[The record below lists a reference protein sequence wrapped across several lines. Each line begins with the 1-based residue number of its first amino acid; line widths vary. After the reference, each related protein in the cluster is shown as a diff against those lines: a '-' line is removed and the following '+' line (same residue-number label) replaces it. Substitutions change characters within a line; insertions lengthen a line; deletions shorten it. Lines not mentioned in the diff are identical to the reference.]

1 MELNVRAIIEVL
13 GFPVEHVDETMKRV
27 VEKLKTEERFKVL
40 KETVVPAEKVKE
52 MFSSFC
58 EVEVKL
64 TDLGKLNYLCL
75 HYLPSSIE
83 ILDVENVTFTAREF
97 TQYLNDLIAVVHQY
111 NMLVANANAQN
122 QMLKE
127 KLENPAGI

>member
-27 VEKLKTEERFKVL
+27 VEKLKTEEGFKVL

-83 ILDVENVTFTAREF
+83 ILDVENVTFTTREF

-127 KLENPAGI
+127 KLENPAA

>member
-27 VEKLKTEERFKVL
+27 VEKLKTEEGFKVL

-83 ILDVENVTFTAREF
+83 ILDVENVTFSTREF

-127 KLENPAGI
+127 KLENPAA

>member
-27 VEKLKTEERFKVL
+27 VEKLKTEEGFKVL

>member
-27 VEKLKTEERFKVL
+27 VEKLKTEEGFKVL

-83 ILDVENVTFTAREF
+83 ILDVENVTFSTREF

>member
-1 MELNVRAIIEVL
+1 
-13 GFPVEHVDETMKRV
+13 VDETMKRV
-27 VEKLKTEERFKVL
+27 VEKLKTEEGFKVL

-83 ILDVENVTFTAREF
+83 ILDVENVTFTTREF

-127 KLENPAGI
+127 RLENPAA